1 MPKTTTYLS
10 AEGLNRTLRT
20 LTPEASKQL
29 RDASQAIAGDMADV
43 ARSRASGIGGAMSLV
58 GPTIRATRD
67 RVPALAMG
75 GSTRI
80 PGRSGDRQT
89 VGDLLWGAEF
99 GGQGR
104 PRTMQFLPN
113 LGTTGYAFW
122 PAVRDESDHAMEQW
136 SQALAD
142 ALDAI

>member
-1 MPKTTTYLS
+1 VKATSYATV
-10 AEGLNRTLRT
+10 EGLTAALRS
-20 LTPEASKQL
+20 LGPEASTRL
-29 RDASQAIAGDMADV
+29 RDASQAIASDLATD
-43 ARSRASGIGGAMSLV
+43 ARMRGAAVGGAMSLV
-58 GPTIRATRD
+58 WPTIRGTRD

-75 GSTRI
+75 GTRRI

-99 GGQGR
+99 GGRGR
-104 PRTMQFLPN
+104 PSTMQFLPH
-113 LGTTGYAFW
+113 LGTVGYAFW
-122 PAVRDESDHAMEQW
+122 PAVRAGSDDAMAAW

>member
-1 MPKTTTYLS
+1 VKATSYATV
-10 AEGLNRTLRT
+10 EGLTAALRS
-20 LTPEASKQL
+20 LGPEASKQL
-29 RDASQAIAGDMADV
+29 RDASQVIAGDLATE
-43 ARSRASGIGGAMSLV
+43 ARGRAQLVGGAMQLV
-58 GPTIRATRD
+58 APSIRGTRD

-80 PGRSGDRQT
+80 PGRRGDRQT
-89 VGDLLWGAEF
+89 IGDLLWGAEF

-104 PRTMQFLPN
+104 PSTMQFLPH

-122 PAVRDESDHAMEQW
+122 PAVRAGSDDAMEAW
-136 SQALAD
+136 SAALGA

>member
-1 MPKTTTYLS
+1 MKATSYATVDGLS
-10 AEGLNRTLRT
+10 AALRS
-20 LTPEASKQL
+20 LGPEASKRL
-29 RDASQAIAGDMADV
+29 RDASQAIASDMAAD
-43 ARSRASGIGGAMSLV
+43 ARMKAAGIGGAMQLV
-58 GPTIRATRD
+58 APTFVGTRD
-67 RVPALAMG
+67 RVPALKAG
-75 GSTRI
+75 GTRRI

-99 GGQGR
+99 GGRGR
-104 PRTMQFLPN
+104 PRTMQFLPH

-122 PAVRDESDHAMEQW
+122 PAVRAGADDAMADW